1 MRKLLIFLLTAFL
14 LPNPLE
20 ANWFGKYNSRYEANE
35 ACEKWMMQGFK
46 YTFKIIGWKGSPSI
60 EAIIPVDDKAANKY
74 YEDIFAA
81 NEENYYLVIKTES
94 VFSRSCLEEK
104 ETNQF
109 IGRVKSCLKNKE
121 YSEAEWGKLF
131 RSKSCEKRKYFKY

>member
-1 MRKLLIFLLTAFL
+1 MPKLLIFLLTALL

-35 ACEKWMMQGFK
+35 ACEKWMMKGFK
-46 YTFKIIGWKGSPSI
+46 YTFKIIGWKGYPI
-60 EAIIPVDDKAANKY
+60 ETIIPVDYKAAIKY

-81 NEENYYLVIKTES
+81 NEENNYLVIKTES

-121 YSEAEWGKLF
+121 YSVAEWRKLF
-131 RSKSCEKRKYFKY
+131 RSKSCEKQKYFKY